1 MSGGKFME
9 SVKEI
14 FVALMILLGGGY
26 ATEKVHNY
34 IKQTAIKQIQ
44 KGLPSLSNYS
54 QKLSR

>member
-1 MSGGKFME
+1 ME

-34 IKQTAIKQIQ
+34 VKQTAIKQIQ
-44 KGLPSLSNYS
+44 KGLPPLSNYS

>member
-1 MSGGKFME
+1 ME

-34 IKQTAIKQIQ
+34 VKQMTIKQIQ
-44 KGLPSLSNYS
+44 KGFPSLFDYS
-54 QKLSR
+54 KKLTR